1 MKLSNFQLAYILLSI
16 PSHMQ
21 VDGDQCVFFV
31 HSDCPISTTSKTPF
45 REVKGEVHIMNIQP
59 RLTSRTLGSPDKVQ
73 SFIPYSSMDDQQTL
87 SKILSV
93 FYNSK

>member
-1 MKLSNFQLAYILLSI
+1 MVAIAYIMKLSNFQLAYILLSI

-59 RLTSRTLGSPDKVQ
+59 RLTSRTLVVQ
-73 SFIPYSSMDDQQTL
+73 IKYSRPYHIQVWTTNKHL
-87 SKILSV
+87 VK
-93 FYNSK
+93 F

>member
-21 VDGDQCVFFV
+21 VDGDQRVSFV
-31 HSDCPISTTSKTPF
+31 HGDCPISTTSKTPF

-59 RLTSRTLGSPDKVQ
+59 RLTSRTLVVQ
-73 SFIPYSSMDDQQTL
+73 IKYSCPYHIQVWTTNKHL
-87 SKILSV
+87 VK
-93 FYNSK
+93 F